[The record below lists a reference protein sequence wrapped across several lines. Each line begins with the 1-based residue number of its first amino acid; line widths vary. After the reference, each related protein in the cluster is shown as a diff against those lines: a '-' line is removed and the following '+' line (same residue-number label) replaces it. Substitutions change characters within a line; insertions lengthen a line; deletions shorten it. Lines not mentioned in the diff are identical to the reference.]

1 MTAQLLR
8 SAHSYDPSDPSG
20 TLARLESEELEL
32 EFESFDSDAA
42 WSVGSSLRQLAVEQE
57 VTVAIAIHLGGR
69 RAFHAGTR
77 GTAPLHDAWLER
89 KLRTARHYGKSTLTL
104 RYRHLVAEESFEQV
118 SALSKRRYTVGGGGV
133 PLRTAG
139 EIVGALA
146 VSGLEMHEDHRW
158 AIDALREWRRA
169 R

>member
-1 MTAQLLR
+1 MTAQPSR
-8 SAHSYDPSDPSG
+8 SAHPYDPSDPLG

-32 EFESFDSDAA
+32 ELESFDADAA
-42 WSVGSSLRQLAVEQE
+42 WSVGSSLRRFAVEQGMS
-57 VTVAIAIHLGGR
+57 VAIAIQLGGR

-89 KLRTARHYGKSTLTL
+89 KLRTARHYGASTLTL
-104 RYRHLVAEESFEQV
+104 RYRHRVAEESFEQA
-118 SALSKRRYTVGGGGV
+118 SALSRRRYTIGGGGV
-133 PLRTAG
+133 PLQVAG

-158 AIDALREWRRA
+158 AMDALREWRRSQ
-169 R
+169 